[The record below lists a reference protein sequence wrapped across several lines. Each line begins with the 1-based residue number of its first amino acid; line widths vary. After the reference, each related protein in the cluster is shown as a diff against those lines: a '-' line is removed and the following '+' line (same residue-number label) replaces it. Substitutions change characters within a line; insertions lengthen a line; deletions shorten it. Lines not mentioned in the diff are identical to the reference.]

1 MNVEDY
7 QKNIKYTFLE
17 EYPIYFLEMFMKK
30 LSDES
35 IIYNDKRKNYSKEL
49 LDLTQF
55 TTEKEKMEYL
65 FNNDTSIIKKC
76 EEFEYERAY
85 RYSYLYKFN
94 EIDYSLINQLS
105 NKDKIVEFSEDDKSN
120 DVLDTLIKKP
130 TYKMNDKEILLKFN
144 VELKSKIE
152 NEQQSMKHVIL
163 VRIDRDSNT
172 IEVRQD
178 VVPIKYQNYNNFYIQ
193 KLREVRAWIQS
204 FLKCRLEELD
214 FQAIARY
221 MKINKQDDVKI
232 TAIRIERNGMIA
244 ELDSAKNIDLEIPI
258 LDELRKIIDSK
269 EVFNANEQ
277 TLEIKKILED
287 FMTDIED
294 NSLMPAVKILWK
306 GLGYEISSYHDKIE
320 GQECFIKWNKTLRDK
335 ESMDY
340 VAKYFIKCERE
351 LREELED

>member
-1 MNVEDY
+1 MNFEEY
-7 QKNIKYTFLE
+7 KKIIKYTFLE
-17 EYPIYFLEMFMKK
+17 EYPIYFLEMLMKK

-35 IIYNDKRKNYSKEL
+35 IIYNDKRKNFSKEL
-49 LDLTQF
+49 MDLTQF
-55 TTEKEKMEYL
+55 TNEKEKMEYL
-65 FNNDTSIIKKC
+65 FNNANSIIKKC

-85 RYSYLYKFN
+85 RYSYVYKFN
-94 EIDYSLINQLS
+94 KIDYNLIKELS
-105 NKDKIVEFSEDDKSN
+105 NEDKIVKFSEDDQSN

-130 TYKMNDKEILLKFN
+130 TYKMNDEEILFKFN

-163 VRIDRDSNT
+163 VRIDRNLNT

-193 KLREVRAWIQS
+193 KLREIRAWIQS
-204 FLKCRLEELD
+204 YLKCKLEELD

-221 MKINKQDDVKI
+221 MKTNKQADVKI

-244 ELDSAKNIDLEIPI
+244 ELDSAKNSDLEIPI

-277 TLEIKKILED
+277 TLEIKKILEN

-306 GLGYEISSYHDKIE
+306 CFGYEISSYHDKVE
-320 GQECFIKWNKTLRDK
+320 GQECFIKWNKTLKDK

-340 VAKYFIKCERE
+340 VAKYFIKCEGE